1 MDQSAGASRGEKR
14 KRDGKDQAEEELSW
28 VRSKFSDVDL
38 QADLDFHYT
47 LTPLRPIWTCHL
59 DGGLDLTS
67 RR

>member
-38 QADLDFHYT
+38 QNGKD
-47 LTPLRPIWTCHL
+47 
-59 DGGLDLTS
+59 
-67 RR
+67 